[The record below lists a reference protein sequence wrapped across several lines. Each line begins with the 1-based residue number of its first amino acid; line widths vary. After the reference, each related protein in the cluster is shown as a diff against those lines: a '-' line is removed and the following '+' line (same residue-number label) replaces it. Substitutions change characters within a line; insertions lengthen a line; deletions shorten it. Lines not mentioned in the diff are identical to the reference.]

1 MTFPTGTVISTTNVE
16 AADSSPALARADI
29 YNLITAFNQLVASIN
44 TAGGVSVLNGDGT
57 ISSDYLPANYVK
69 NGTITF
75 FPENK
80 IVNIKDVLRLN
91 QRVTADNSL
100 LTSSSAGDIIYLT
113 DGDAGNPCL
122 AVYNGS
128 AWKVVRLATT
138 VGDVGAAISTT
149 AFTIKE
155 NHLAHMAEDID
166 RVETKVDRI
175 DNRIWAILI
184 ILCGATFVPMILD
197 FIKTS

>member
-29 YNLITAFNQLVASIN
+29 YNLITAFNQLVASVN
-44 TAGGVSVLNGDGT
+44 SASGVAVLNGDGT
-57 ISSDYLPANYVK
+57 LSSEYLPANYVK
-69 NGTITF
+69 NGTISF

-80 IVNIKDVLRLN
+80 IVNIKDVLRLT

-138 VGDVGAAISTT
+138 VGDVGATISTT
-149 AFTIKE
+149 AFT
-155 NHLAHMAEDID
+155 L
-166 RVETKVDRI
+166 T
-175 DNRIWAILI
+175 
-184 ILCGATFVPMILD
+184 ATAD
-197 FIKTS
+197 A

>member
-16 AADSSPALARADI
+16 SADSSPALARADI
-29 YNLITAFNQLVASIN
+29 YNLITAFNQLVASVN
-44 TAGGVSVLNGDGT
+44 SASGVAVLNGDGT
-57 ISSDYLPANYVK
+57 LSSDYLPANYVK

-80 IVNIKDVLRLN
+80 IVNIKDVLRLT

-149 AFTIKE
+149 EFT
-155 NHLAHMAEDID
+155 L
-166 RVETKVDRI
+166 T
-175 DNRIWAILI
+175 
-184 ILCGATFVPMILD
+184 ATAD
-197 FIKTS
+197 A

>member
-57 ISSDYLPANYVK
+57 INSDNLPANYVK

-80 IVNIKDVLRLN
+80 IVNIKDVLRLT

-113 DGDAGNPCL
+113 DGDAGNPCV

-128 AWKVVRLATT
+128 QWRTIRLGTL
-138 VGDVGAAISTT
+138 VGPSGAAMTS
-149 AFTIKE
+149 AFTI
-155 NHLAHMAEDID
+155 
-166 RVETKVDRI
+166 T
-175 DNRIWAILI
+175 
-184 ILCGATFVPMILD
+184 ATAD
-197 FIKTS
+197 